1 MEPRPVT
8 VDGTEPFCAEQAV
21 RETVVAESLP
31 IWAKQIESARS
42 QTEDAVVALS
52 ARFEGVVN
60 RLDRALGAVGA
71 DAGRKA
77 ISEDAAEGERHL
89 AEVIQALKLI
99 QQSRDAL
106 AQDIRALVSHA
117 ESLRKMSS
125 DVESIAF
132 QTNMLALNAAIEA
145 AHAGTVGKG
154 FAVVAQEVR
163 ALSEAARSIGKRI
176 SGTVGVISGA
186 LMEIGTKNEK
196 VSSRDQQAVA
206 DSEEHIR
213 TVLERFTQRTTR
225 LAEAAAQSQKASEAI
240 KGEVCESLVQLQFQD
255 RVGQILQHVV
265 DSMRQAEELP
275 DLTQH
280 DGSVQEHVQQHVQQ
294 HLDKMAR
301 SYTTEEQRR
310 LHRGLESQVVAPQ
323 EITFF

>member
-1 MEPRPVT
+1 MNSRPVD
-8 VDGTEPFCAEQAV
+8 VDGADASSAEEAV
-21 RETVVAESLP
+21 RETVVSEALP
-31 IWAKQIESARS
+31 IWAKQIESARRQS
-42 QTEDAVVALS
+42 EDAVVALS
-52 ARFEGVVN
+52 ARFEGIVN
-60 RLDRALGAVGA
+60 RLDRALGT
-71 DAGRKA
+71 AGTDSGTKA
-77 ISEDAAEGERHL
+77 IAEDAAEGERHL

-117 ESLRKMSS
+117 DQLRKMSS

-145 AHAGTVGKG
+145 AHAGAAGRG

-163 ALSEAARSIGKRI
+163 ALSEAARSTGKRI
-176 SGTVGVISGA
+176 SGTVGLISAA
-186 LMEIGTKNEK
+186 LIEIGTKNER

-206 DSEEHIR
+206 DSQQHIR
-213 TVLERFTQRTTR
+213 TVLERFNQRTTN
-225 LAEAAAQSQKASEAI
+225 LAQVAQQSQRASEAI

-255 RVGQILQHVV
+255 RVGQIMQHVV

-275 DLTQH
+275 HTAEAS
-280 DGSVQEHVQQHVQQ
+280 GSVQAHVQQ

-301 SYTTEEQRR
+301 TYTTEEQRR
-310 LHRGLESQVVAPQ
+310 LHRGLESQVIAPQ
-323 EITFF
+323 EVTFF

>member
-1 MEPRPVT
+1 M
-8 VDGTEPFCAEQAV
+8 DGAEAFSTEDQV
-21 RETVVAESLP
+21 RETLVSEALP
-31 IWAKQIESARS
+31 IWAKQILSARRQS
-42 QTEDAVVALS
+42 EDAVVALS
-52 ARFEGVVN
+52 ARFEGIVN
-60 RLDRALGAVGA
+60 RLDRALGAVGS
-71 DAGRKA
+71 DSGSKA
-77 ISEDAAEGERHL
+77 IAEDAAEGERHL

-106 AQDIRALVSHA
+106 AQDIRALVSHT
-117 ESLRKMSS
+117 EELRKMSS

-186 LMEIGTKNEK
+186 LVEIGTKNEK

-206 DSEEHIR
+206 DSEQHIR
-213 TVLERFTQRTTR
+213 TVLERFNQRTTR
-225 LAEAAAQSQKASEAI
+225 LADVARQSQKASEAI
-240 KGEVCESLVQLQFQD
+240 KNEVCESLVQLQFQD
-255 RVGQILQHVV
+255 RTGQILQHVV
-265 DSMRQAEELP
+265 DSMQQADELP
-275 DLTQH
+275 ADMEPNA
-280 DGSVQEHVQQHVQQ
+280 DVQEHVQR

-301 SYTTEEQRR
+301 TYTTEEQRR
-310 LHRGLESQVVAPQ
+310 LHSGLESQAIAPQ
-323 EITFF
+323 EVTFF

>member
-1 MEPRPVT
+1 MNSRPAAVE
-8 VDGTEPFCAEQAV
+8 DAEASSAEEAV
-21 RETVVAESLP
+21 RETVVSEALP
-31 IWAKQIESARS
+31 IWAKQIESARRQS
-42 QTEDAVVALS
+42 EDAVVALT
-52 ARFEGVVN
+52 ARFEGIVN
-60 RLDRALGAVGA
+60 RLDRALGGVGA
-71 DAGRKA
+71 DSGTKA
-77 ISEDAAEGERHL
+77 IAEDAAEGERHL

-117 ESLRKMSS
+117 QELRKMSS

-145 AHAGTVGKG
+145 AHAGAVGKG

-163 ALSEAARSIGKRI
+163 ALSEAARGTGKRI
-176 SGTVGVISGA
+176 TSTVGIISEA
-186 LMEIGTKNEK
+186 LVAIGTKNER

-213 TVLERFTQRTTR
+213 TVLARFTQRTTH
-225 LAEAAAQSQKASEAI
+225 LAEAARQSQRASEAI

-255 RVGQILQHVV
+255 RVGQIMQHVA
-265 DSMRQAEELP
+265 DSMRQAEALP
-275 DLTQH
+275 DTAEP
-280 DGSVQEHVQQHVQQ
+280 GGNVQEHVQR

-301 SYTTEEQRR
+301 TYTTEEQRR

-323 EITFF
+323 EVTFF

>member
-1 MEPRPVT
+1 LTNSRPAAEDADAFAE
-8 VDGTEPFCAEQAV
+8 DGI
-21 RETVVAESLP
+21 RETVVSEALP
-31 IWAKQIESARS
+31 IWAKQIESARLQS
-42 QTEDAVVALS
+42 EDAVVALS
-52 ARFEGVVN
+52 ARFEGIVN
-60 RLDRALGAVGA
+60 RLDRALGGVGA
-71 DAGRKA
+71 DSGTKA
-77 ISEDAAEGERHL
+77 IAEDAAEGERHL

-117 ESLRKMSS
+117 DELRRMSS

-145 AHAGTVGKG
+145 AHAGAVGKG

-163 ALSEAARSIGKRI
+163 ALSEAARGIGKRI
-176 SGTVGVISGA
+176 SGTVGIISEA
-186 LMEIGTKNEK
+186 LVGIGTKNER

-213 TVLERFTQRTTR
+213 TVLERFNQRTTH
-225 LAEAAAQSQKASEAI
+225 LAEVARQSQRASEAI
-240 KGEVCESLVQLQFQD
+240 KG
-255 RVGQILQHVV
+255 QIMQHVV

-275 DLTQH
+275 DMAEPG
-280 DGSVQEHVQQHVQQ
+280 GSAQEHVQQ

-301 SYTTEEQRR
+301 TYTTEEQRR
-310 LHRGLESQVVAPQ
+310 LHRGLESQVIAPQ
-323 EITFF
+323 EVTFF